1 MAKKKYSTHYITI
14 NGKELEVRVYQEFRN
29 SYRYSIGKNH
39 IILRMPY
46 GAGLGPLMM
55 IELQKLKKWVTESME
70 DNPGLLDRLVPRIYK
85 HGEELKVM
93 GDAYILD
100 ITESIRKNVTA
111 KIAGNKILIKCPSN
125 AKEKAKQNAIRGVII
140 KLINKAYLPVV
151 TQRVN
156 QINDRFF
163 HEPLEKV
170 SLKYNTSNWGS
181 CSTQR
186 NINLSSRLLLTNR
199 DVIDYVI
206 VHELSHLKVMDHS
219 PAFWKVV
226 EGVMPD
232 YQRCE
237 DWLDEYGADCN
248 F

>member
-1 MAKKKYSTHYITI
+1 MAKKYSTHYITL
-14 NGKELEVRVYQEFRN
+14 NDKNLEVRVYQEFRN
-29 SYRYSIGKNH
+29 SLRYSIGRKY

-46 GAGLGPLMM
+46 GAGLGPLMD
-55 IELQKLKKWVTESME
+55 IELAKLKRWVVKTVK
-70 DNPGLLDRLVPRIYK
+70 DKPGILDQLIPRVYR

-93 GDAYILD
+93 GDIYILD
-100 ITESIRKNVTA
+100 IEESLRKTVTA

-125 AKEKAKQNAIRGVII
+125 AKEKAKQDAIRGVII
-140 KLINKAYLPVV
+140 KLVNKAYLPVI
-151 TQRVN
+151 THRVN

-163 HEPLEKV
+163 HEPLKKV

-181 CSTQR
+181 CSSQR

-219 PAFWKVV
+219 PAFWKIV
-226 EGVMPD
+226 EQVMPD
-232 YQRCE
+232 YQKCE
-237 DWLDEYGADCN
+237 DWLDEYGAECN

>member
-1 MAKKKYSTHYITI
+1 MAKKYSTHYITL
-14 NGKELEVRVYQEFRN
+14 NDKPLEVRVYQEFRN
-29 SYRYSIGKNH
+29 SLRYSIGKNY

-46 GAGLGPLMM
+46 GAGLGPLMDL
-55 IELQKLKKWVTESME
+55 ELAKLKRWVQKAVKDS
-70 DNPGLLDRLVPRIYK
+70 PGILDQLIPRVYR

-93 GDAYILD
+93 GDVYILD
-100 ITESIRKNVTA
+100 IEESLRKTVTA
-111 KIAGNKILIKCPSN
+111 KIVGDKIMIKCPSN
-125 AKEKAKQNAIRGVII
+125 AKEKAKQDAIRGVII
-140 KLINKAYLPVV
+140 KLINKAYLPVI
-151 TQRVN
+151 THRVN

-163 HEPLEKV
+163 HEPLKRV

-181 CSTQR
+181 CSSQR

-219 PAFWKVV
+219 PAFWKIV
-226 EGVMPD
+226 EQVMPD
-232 YQRCE
+232 YQKCE
-237 DWLDEYGADCN
+237 DWLDEYGAECN

>member
-1 MAKKKYSTHYITI
+1 MAKKYSTHYITL
-14 NGKELEVRVYQEFRN
+14 NDKKLEVRVYQEFRN
-29 SYRYSIGKNH
+29 SLRYSIGKKY

-46 GAGLGPLMM
+46 GAGLGPLMDL
-55 IELQKLKKWVTESME
+55 ELEKLKRWVKKAVKES
-70 DNPGLLDRLVPRIYK
+70 PGILDQLIPRVYR

-93 GDAYILD
+93 GDVYLLD
-100 ITESIRKNVTA
+100 IEESLRKTVTA
-111 KIAGNKILIKCPSN
+111 KIVGKKIMIKCPSN
-125 AKEKAKQNAIRGVII
+125 AKEKAKQDAIRGVII

-151 TQRVN
+151 THRVN

-163 HEPLEKV
+163 HEPLNSV

-181 CSTQR
+181 CSSQR

-219 PAFWKVV
+219 PAFWKIV
-226 EGVMPD
+226 EQVMPG
-232 YQRCE
+232 YQKCE
-237 DWLDEYGADCN
+237 DWLDEYGAECN

>member
-1 MAKKKYSTHYITI
+1 MAKKYSTHYITI
-14 NGKELEVRVYQEFRN
+14 NDQKLEVRVYQEFRD
-29 SYRYSIGKNH
+29 SLRYSIGKKY

-46 GAGLGPLMM
+46 GAGLGPLMD
-55 IELQKLKKWVTESME
+55 IELAKLKRWVQKSLKES
-70 DNPGLLDRLVPRIYK
+70 PGLLKRLVPRVYR

-93 GDAYILD
+93 GDVYILD
-100 ITESIRKNVTA
+100 IEESIRKNVTA
-111 KIAGNKILIKCPSN
+111 KIVGNKIKIKCPSN
-125 AKEKAKQNAIRGVII
+125 AKEKSKQDAIRGVII
-140 KLINKAYLPVV
+140 KLINKAYLPVI
-151 TQRVN
+151 THRVN

-163 HEPLEKV
+163 HEPLERV
-170 SLKYNTSNWGS
+170 FLKYNTSNWGS
-181 CSTQR
+181 CSSAR

-226 EGVMPD
+226 EDVMPD

-237 DWLDEYGADCN
+237 DWLDEFGAECN